1 METRSGKTSRLR
13 EPAGIKAVFLVGFMG
28 AGKTS
33 VGKVLA
39 EMLGWEFE
47 DLDRR
52 IEGRQ
57 NQSVGQI
64 FAAAGEAGFRA
75 AETEALKSA
84 LLELPAE
91 GKVMALGG
99 GAFNS
104 PENAA
109 MLGEVGLITIL
120 LQAPIEE
127 LYRRCEEQALERPLR
142 RSFEEFCKLHEQRI
156 PAYRRAT
163 FAVET
168 LGKPVQEVANEIIRL
183 LGRS

>member
-1 METRSGKTSRLR
+1 MDKMTSSDAW
-13 EPAGIKAVFLVGFMG
+13 EIPAESEATL
-28 AGKTS
+28 AEL
-33 VGKVLA
+33 LA
-39 EMLGWEFE
+39 EMQALNEQMKK
-47 DLDRR
+47 DQVDIDRLK
-52 IEGRQ
+52 
-57 NQSVGQI
+57 
-64 FAAAGEAGFRA
+64 

-109 MLGEVGLITIL
+109 MLDEVGLITIL

-127 LYRRCEEQALERPLR
+127 LYRRCEEQTLERPLR